1 MKSHGFIMIVAL
13 MLLTGCKGRKT
24 VFEEFTSFERN
35 NWQKFNLLSYDFE
48 IDEPGGDYDIF
59 LLVRYNENFPEKFL
73 VFNAELITSHGEQRL
88 RKYNLQLIGFE
99 GNMLGTKSDGFYETG
114 KLLFK
119 DLSFREAGKQL
130 VEIQSM
136 MKDYKVAGIEQIG
149 LKLEKH

>member
-1 MKSHGFIMIVAL
+1 MRSYGFFMIVTL
-13 MLLTGCKGRKT
+13 MLLAGCKGRKT

-48 IDEPGGDYDIF
+48 IDAPGGDYDIF

-88 RKYNLQLIGFE
+88 REYNLQLVGFE
-99 GNMLGTKSDGFYETG
+99 GNMLGAKSDGFYEAK

-119 DLSFREAGKQL
+119 DLSFRETGKQL
-130 VEIQSM
+130 LEIQSM
-136 MKDYKVAGIEQIG
+136 MKDYEVGGIEQIG
-149 LKLEKH
+149 LRVVN